1 MHPLDLSTP
10 YEVPLNGVN
19 YTACFSSFITIDGW
33 SDQYDYLLGDSFL
46 RNTYTV

>member
-1 MHPLDLSTP
+1 MHPLDLSVP
-10 YEVPLNGVN
+10 KEVTLDGES

-33 SDQYDYLLGDSFL
+33 SDVYDYLLGDSFL